1 MPFPS
6 LTKLVSLPAACPDLL
21 RPAPVG
27 FRVKSRLPKDLPFVI
42 GALLAAGVVVTFVLA
57 LHSA

>member
-1 MPFPS
+1 MPS
-6 LTKLVSLPAACPDLL
+6 SSSTKLIALPAACSDLL

-27 FRVKSRLPKDLPFVI
+27 SRVKNRLPKDLPFVI

-57 LHSA
+57 LHST